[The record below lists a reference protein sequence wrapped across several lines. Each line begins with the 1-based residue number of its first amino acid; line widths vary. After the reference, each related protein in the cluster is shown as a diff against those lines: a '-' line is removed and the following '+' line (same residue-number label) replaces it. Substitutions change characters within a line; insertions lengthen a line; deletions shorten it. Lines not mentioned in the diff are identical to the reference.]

1 MLSTQ
6 EKRINAK
13 IYKWEDYEMGKKDKR
28 DKSESETAKKMNS
41 DNIGK
46 LFFPIS
52 TLACSIFAIGIS
64 VFTLKANET
73 SALASLTTSMDN
85 IKEDI
90 SDMKDD
96 MKEINDKVN
105 NLDTRLTVVESRLTT
120 LESHLTTVESR
131 LTTVESYVN
140 AKSLSG
146 SININDI
153 VDIQQNDSTIT
164 TAPIDSNAVIGTDSD
179 GKAYIADEL
188 INQTIILTYND
199 EGKEVYF
206 LGQYDENYRWNGYC
220 VTNAYYPDGTLYGIC
235 ESNFDDGTR
244 LDYKSFVAT
253 DTPNEW
259 VYSDKICSEES
270 NAGKNILYSLVYD
283 RTKNFTITNVR
294 TTDIMYPDDFVNQN
308 NPRVLK
314 YYNGNT
320 VNGKYEDNTGN
331 AYYISFNE
339 DGTIKTLYVGQFSN
353 GTFNDNT
360 GEAWDISY
368 SEESRNYIY
377 NKGIFK
383 DGNATNCTSEI
394 YNMNQINALI
404 ANRDFDCE
412 LKWKE

>member
-6 EKRINAK
+6 GKRTNAK
-13 IYKWEDYEMGKKDKR
+13 IYKWEDYEMGKKN
-28 DKSESETAKKMNS
+28 KSVQNT
-41 DNIGK
+41 
-46 LFFPIS
+46 
-52 TLACSIFAIGIS
+52 
-64 VFTLKANET
+64 NET
-73 SALASLTTSMDN
+73 SQENQNKNVLNVSKSTVHVLGWILGLSIPIFATVIGFLGVNLYSINGTVSSLSAKVDNINASLEQTNTELGNMQ
-85 IKEDI
+85 KELYE
-90 SDMKDD
+90 KDG
-96 MKEINDKVN
+96 VY
-105 NLDTRLTVVESRLTT
+105 SRLTAI
-120 LESHLTTVESR
+120 ETVLNMKVLAAS
-131 LTTVESYVN
+131 S
-140 AKSLSG
+140 
-146 SININDI
+146 NITSCLDKA
-153 VDIQQNDSTIT
+153 DIQQNDSTIT

-283 RTKNFTITNVR
+283 RTKNFTTTNVR

-394 YNMNQINALI
+394 YDMDQINTLI